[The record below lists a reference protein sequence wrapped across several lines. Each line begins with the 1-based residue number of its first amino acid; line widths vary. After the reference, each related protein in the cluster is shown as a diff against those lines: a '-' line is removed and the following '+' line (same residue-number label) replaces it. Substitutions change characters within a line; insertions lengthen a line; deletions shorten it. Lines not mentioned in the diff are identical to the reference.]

1 MTDLLNL
8 FVRSPGESL
17 YYFIIITISLA
28 SLFMS
33 IGQRMRGIARQT
45 AGRYTVA
52 MFGIVVVWLLMMG
65 GSLLAVTTDYDPSE
79 ILPPLE
85 RFATTVTVML
95 LIWAFFAFEK
105 QEMSVRPSALLW
117 IFLALTGAGYG
128 FTMLRWIDLAGT
140 VDFNLSS
147 YGATWTFVVTLL
159 SAIGILLM
167 LIYVR
172 RVEDAPLKLLVFLII
187 FVGFG
192 STLVE
197 LVRGTMIGDDA
208 GVQRLAFV
216 IALLLVPAIIYRMVV
231 LGLENATNIA
241 REEAAKAMK
250 APLQEKVQIV
260 QAPPPIE
267 RESVQ
272 LLRALGLILEDANA
286 SNIPEQIINAIVE
299 VLKMDVVAL
308 LRVQD
313 ANYADVALARD
324 VVMDR
329 EVSGIA
335 LNLDNQPTLANAIE
349 RRQQRVLAMDDNKQE
364 LEDLYL
370 RFDIEQ
376 NGPVY
381 FQPLVHEKE
390 LVGVLVLAS
399 PYAKRELLSSEQ
411 DMLRGVAVIAAGLLA
426 LSDAANDA
434 QMQAEERAI
443 QDVLRGVQQSGG
455 EMLTAQEQAQ
465 NNLKVAREQIA
476 ELSRQ
481 VLDLKMRLDEERNRV
496 AQNHDDSEE
505 SLSASQQILTLDN
518 EYRKLREERDALM
531 ARLQEA
537 EAALTGAV
545 AVDEQDALN
554 NLVEMLQRE
563 KEELSAQRNHLQ
575 EQLDELQS
583 DDGVIPQAVM
593 QKLLDQ
599 MNEEKARLE
608 EERDQFQG
616 RLLDIQSQLKAFG
629 IEGEASGLAQLI
641 GHLYEQRATLQ
652 TQNKALQGELDR
664 MVSERSRLDAAI
676 QLEEARV
683 LRIQT
688 LEKDVQNLAGDREA
702 LTKHLKK
709 IRAEF
714 KDLAEKFELLK
725 SNRAKILA
733 QAQRFEAELKEAH
746 AEQNKLR
753 ESVQQMTDERSD
765 LLTERDRL
773 IAEKQAAETDRD
785 QYLARIEG
793 DRGRLEEVGATG
805 VGSLTDMIDQLTTQ
819 RSSLEHELSEARNQ
833 LASLQNQ
840 LEMVQIRTDQP
851 AHVENGGTYKPQD
864 PELLMGLIQEL
875 RTPMTSITGY
885 VDLLLSESAGILG
898 EMQRTFLRRVSTNVS
913 RLSVMLDDLVQITEL
928 DAGQINLHKT
938 TVDVVNLIEE
948 ALTNASTQFREKGL
962 AVNLNLDPDLP
973 PIEADKDSLNQIF
986 GQLLTNA
993 YLVTPPNSEISVVA
1007 QRRNIALAATEQDN
1021 AVDCLFVSV
1030 EDRGGGV
1037 APEDEPRVFARK
1049 YKADNPLIQGIGDTG
1064 VGLAIARA
1072 LVEAQGGKLWLESR
1086 ENVGSTFKFALPIS
1100 SLDVQVE
1107 G

>member
-8 FVRSPGESL
+8 FIRSPGESL
-17 YYFIIITISLA
+17 YYFIIIAISLA
-28 SLFMS
+28 CLFMAL
-33 IGQRMRGIARQT
+33 GHRMRGLDQT
-45 AGRYTVA
+45 TSGRYTVA
-52 MFGIVVVWLLMMG
+52 LFGIVFVWLLMMG
-65 GSLLAVTTDYDPSE
+65 GSSLTVLSDYESAE

-85 RFATTVTVML
+85 RFATTVTVVL
-95 LIWAFFAFEK
+95 LVWAFLTIDSDQMF
-105 QEMSVRPSALLW
+105 VRPSALLW
-117 IFLALTGAGYG
+117 IFLALVTAGYG

-140 VDFNLSS
+140 VDFNLSA
-147 YGATWTFVVTLL
+147 YGATWTFAITFL
-159 SAIGILLM
+159 SIIGVLLM
-167 LIYVR
+167 LTYIR
-172 RVEDAPLKLLVFLII
+172 KIEDAPLKLLF
-187 FVGFG
+187 FVILLVGYG

-197 LVRGTMIGDDA
+197 LIQGTMIGDDA
-208 GVQRLAFV
+208 GAQRLAFV
-216 IALLLVPAIIYRMVV
+216 IALLLLPAIMYRMVV
-231 LGLENATNIA
+231 AGLETATKSAVEASLKSVKIPQEDKIQAPPAPAPIA
-241 REEAAKAMK
+241 RESA
-250 APLQEKVQIV
+250 
-260 QAPPPIE
+260 
-267 RESVQ
+267 Q
-272 LLRALGLILEDANA
+272 LLRALGLMLEDANA
-286 SNIPEQIINAIVE
+286 SNIPSRIIGAIID
-299 VLKMDVVAL
+299 VLKTDVVAL
-308 LRVQD
+308 LRLQD

-324 VVMDR
+324 AVMEN

-349 RRQQRVLAMDDNKQE
+349 RRQQRTLTIDVNKQE
-364 LEDLYL
+364 LEDFYV

-390 LVGVLVLAS
+390 LVGVLVVAS
-399 PYAKRELLSSEQ
+399 PYAKRNLLDSEQ
-411 DMLRGVAVIAAGLLA
+411 DLLRGVAVIAAGLLA
-426 LSDAANDA
+426 LSDAATDA
-434 QMQAEERAI
+434 RMQAEERAI
-443 QDVLRGVQQSGG
+443 QDVLRGVQLGGG
-455 EMLTAQEQAQ
+455 EIVTAQEQAQ
-465 NNLKVAREQIA
+465 NNLKVAREQIS

-481 VLDLKMRLDEERNRV
+481 VLELKLRLDEERNRV
-496 AQNHDDSEE
+496 AMSHDDSEE
-505 SLSASQQILTLDN
+505 SLSASQQIMTLDN
-518 EYRKLREERDALM
+518 EYKQLREERDALM

-537 EAALTGAV
+537 EAALSGAV

-554 NLVEMLQRE
+554 NLVEMLQHE
-563 KEELSAQRNHLQ
+563 KDELTTQRDHLQ
-575 EQLDELQS
+575 TQLDELQD

-593 QKLLDQ
+593 QNLINQ
-599 MNEEKARLE
+599 MNEEKARLA

-652 TQNKALQGELDR
+652 TQNKTLQGELDR

-688 LEKDVQNLAGDREA
+688 LEQEVQNLAGDREA

-709 IRAEF
+709 TRSEY
-714 KDLAEKFELLK
+714 KDLAEKFEVVK
-725 SNRAKILA
+725 QYYAKAKA
-733 QAQRFEAELKEAH
+733 QATGFETELKQAH
-746 AEQNKLR
+746 AEQTKLR
-753 ESVQQMTDERSD
+753 EDVQRIANERSD

-773 IAEKQAAETDRD
+773 LAEKQAAETDRD

-793 DRGRLEEVGATG
+793 DRERLEQVGVSG
-805 VGSLTDMIDQLTTQ
+805 VGSLTEMIDQLTTQ
-819 RSSLEHELSEARNQ
+819 RNQLEHELSEIRNQ
-833 LASLQNQ
+833 LATSQNQ
-840 LEMVQIRTDQP
+840 LEMYQIRADQ
-851 AHVENGGTYKPQD
+851 AVGVDNDGTYTPQD

-885 VDLLLSESAGILG
+885 VQLLLSESAGILG

-928 DAGQINLHKT
+928 DAGQMSLQKT

-962 AVNLNLDPDLP
+962 TVNLSLDPELP

-993 YLVTPPNSEISVVA
+993 YLVTPPNSEISVIA
-1007 QRRNIALAATEQDN
+1007 QRRDIALAVNGVNDPI
-1021 AVDCLFVSV
+1021 DCLFVSV

-1037 APEDEPRVFARK
+1037 AEEDEPRVFARK

-1072 LVEAQGGKLWLESR
+1072 LVEAQGGQLWLESR
-1086 ENVGSTFKFALPIS
+1086 DNVGSTFKFALPIS
-1100 SLDVQVE
+1100 PIDVQVE